1 MSEQPSAD
9 HNLSPFEAQL
19 ASLLPAA
26 TRLDRDQILFQAGRG
41 AERRRHRR
49 AMRCWQGLC
58 TLLLCTTISQWA
70 LVPRFNQTATNQQL
84 AVNVNDESP
93 DDGRSPQSR
102 VAPPEDAEVARDSN
116 ITPPAADEN
125 TIAVNP
131 PSLEID
137 ESHPARQIASQRL
150 AVGTP
155 PQDAWN
161 EDFFTSHISGG
172 FLSPP
177 RTNREL
183 LVELSGY

>member
-1 MSEQPSAD
+1 MSEHPSTE

-19 ASLLPAA
+19 ASLLPAT

-58 TLLLCTTISQWA
+58 ALLLCTTISQWA
-70 LVPRFNQTATNQQL
+70 LVPRFGQAPTHQQL
-84 AVNVNDESP
+84 AVNLDDKSP
-93 DDGRSPQSR
+93 DDARSPQSQ
-102 VAPPEDAEVARDSN
+102 VATPENPEDDRDSN
-116 ITPPAADEN
+116 ITPPDVDEN
-125 TIAVNP
+125 AIAVTA
-131 PSLEID
+131 PSIEID
-137 ESHPARQIASQRL
+137 ERHSERRVAGQAL

-155 PQDAWN
+155 PQDVWN
-161 EDFFTSHISGG
+161 EDLFTSHISAG

-183 LVELSGY
+183 LVELSGN

>member
-1 MSEQPSAD
+1 MSEQPSAE

-19 ASLLPAA
+19 ASLLPAT

-58 TLLLCTTISQWA
+58 ALLLCTTISQWA
-70 LVPRFNQTATNQQL
+70 LVPRFDQALTHQQL

-93 DDGRSPQSR
+93 DDARAPQSR
-102 VAPPEDAEVARDSN
+102 MVPQEDPESSHPSAIAPTDM
-116 ITPPAADEN
+116 DESA
-125 TIAVNP
+125 IAVTL
-131 PSLEID
+131 PSIEID
-137 ESHPARQIASQRL
+137 ERYLARRVPDQAL

-155 PQDAWN
+155 PQDVWSK
-161 EDFFTSHISGG
+161 DLFTSHISGG

-183 LVELSGY
+183 LVELSEN